1 MFTGLVEE
9 MGTVRERTPSAAGA
23 RLAIACDA
31 VRDGLAIGDSVS
43 VNGAC
48 LTVVEM
54 GDDWFAVDCVE
65 ETLRRTSV
73 GDREA
78 GDHVNLERAM
88 RVGDRLG
95 GHIVQGHVDGTGTVR
110 ERTPSAAGARLVIAC
125 DAVRD
130 GPVWGT
136 DVYTRDSALCA
147 AAAHAGVVGREGGEI
162 TALEAPGRDI
172 YIGTA
177 RNGIT
182 SNDYGMYRQ
191 SLRFD
196 GAPPPADGPEL
207 CPQRLSINPELPTP
221 YTCRCSAEAVG
232 AGTVWGTDAY
242 TGDSNLCSAAAHAG
256 AVRRDGGVL
265 TVYREAG
272 RDLYVG
278 SARNGVTSNDY
289 GRYANSLRFLIRAF

>member
-9 MGTVRERTPSAAGA
+9 LGTVRERTPSAAGA
-23 RLAIACDA
+23 RLVIACDA

-110 ERTPSAAGARLVIAC
+110 AFTPEGDGMLMSVGAPDEVLRYVVEKGSITVYGVSLTVASREPDGFTIALIPHTMQMTTLNPG
-125 DAVRD
+125 A
-130 GPVWGT
+130 
-136 DVYTRDSALCA
+136 
-147 AAAHAGVVGREGGEI
+147 VGRRVN
-162 TALEAPGRDI
+162 LEADVVAK
-172 YIGTA
+172 YV
-177 RNGIT
+177 
-182 SNDYGMYRQ
+182 
-191 SLRFD
+191 
-196 GAPPPADGPEL
+196 
-207 CPQRLSINPELPTP
+207 
-221 YTCRCSAEAVG
+221 EA
-232 AGTVWGTDAY
+232 
-242 TGDSNLCSAAAHAG
+242 L
-256 AVRRDGGVL
+256 VRPHVDGG
-265 TVYREAG
+265 G
-272 RDLYVG
+272 P
-278 SARNGVTSNDY
+278 S
-289 GRYANSLRFLIRAF
+289 